1 MSPTKVEKS
10 IGNDDDVNASEA
22 SEAKPCVSPRKV
34 KVKADRSKDFK
45 KQGQGV
51 SGFLSRFLF
60 SSAQSV
66 LEYVAYL
73 LGFNLSSPDISSS
86 EDTVHGKR
94 KRDDPA
100 DGEEADVTGD
110 TEEIKLKE
118 KRWRPDVVFQAV
130 ESFISSVWGVKD
142 SNENIKPDHNDEN
155 MNSFSTGH
163 EEQWNKRPEINFFS
177 DSIISSIDDIGN
189 SGPNFYP
196 LIFDSNSLDL
206 LIRNQRNFN
215 TTDISGG
222 RREQEDLHLL
232 SGEVGQRRVEHHQQ
246 RYWRGALHVTSHLR
260 GEAGVLRTADQGA
273 GGSGQRQRYQVP
285 HAREEHLQPSHSGG

>member
-1 MSPTKVEKS
+1 MINNQHTLQTSDLTTIMSPTKVEKS
-10 IGNDDDVNASEA
+10 IDNDDVNAMEV

-34 KVKADRSKDFK
+34 KVKADGSKDFK
-45 KQGQGV
+45 NQGQGV
-51 SGFLSRFLF
+51 SLVGFLSRFLF

-155 MNSFSTGH
+155 MNSFSSGH

-177 DSIISSIDDIGN
+177 DSIISSVHDIGN
-189 SGPNFYP
+189 SGSNFYP
-196 LIFDSNSLDL
+196 LNILF
-206 LIRNQRNFN
+206 
-215 TTDISGG
+215 
-222 RREQEDLHLL
+222 
-232 SGEVGQRRVEHHQQ
+232 
-246 RYWRGALHVTSHLR
+246 
-260 GEAGVLRTADQGA
+260 
-273 GGSGQRQRYQVP
+273 
-285 HAREEHLQPSHSGG
+285 